1 MNKKSILLDVDEVI
15 CFSGYLDA
23 VNEFLGTNYIIDDF
37 NEYYIDNCV
46 IPKERFEEFNMFL
59 RGRNMYDKP
68 VFIPGALDAIKK
80 LNQFYDIYICSACI
94 NPFDSDNSGK
104 LFVDKYNFLVKYLPF
119 LNPNNFIFTGAKHLF
134 KADIQI
140 DDRLPNLINDTT
152 VKILFPSYHNRN
164 ISNEELKRYGV
175 VKLGDSWNDAWECI
189 ENYLIYEYTKK

>member
-37 NEYYIDNCV
+37 NEYYIDNCA

-104 LFVDKYNFLVKYLPF
+104 LFVDKYNFLVKYFPF

-140 DDRLPNLINDTT
+140 DDRLPNLINDTA

-164 ISNEELKRYGV
+164 ISKEELKRYGV
-175 VKLGDSWNDAWECI
+175 VKLSDSWNDAWESI
-189 ENYLIYEYTKK
+189 ENYLVYEYTKK